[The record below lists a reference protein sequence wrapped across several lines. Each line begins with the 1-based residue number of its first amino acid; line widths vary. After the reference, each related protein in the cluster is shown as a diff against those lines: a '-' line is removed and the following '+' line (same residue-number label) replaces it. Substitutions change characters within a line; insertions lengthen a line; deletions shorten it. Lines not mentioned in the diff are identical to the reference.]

1 MQANPMLGVLFQ
13 QALNAHRA
21 GDLDKACKLYQAVLQ
36 MAPGHF
42 DTLHFLG
49 LALADTGQILQGAQ
63 FIEKA
68 LRLAPASPPAL
79 SNLAGLYRQLGRT
92 GEARQVYERALS
104 YHPGFPEALNGLGNL
119 FHQTREFAK
128 ALACLDKA
136 IEIQPGFAEA
146 HNNRGN
152 ALFALRR
159 LEEAVAAFGQAISL
173 RPNYAEAY
181 NNLGFALV
189 ALRRCEEA
197 LNAYERALELAPN
210 YARAKLNKG
219 LCHLLMGDYAQGW
232 PLYEYRWADQQ
243 RKQKRDFAKPL
254 WLGQEPLAGKSILL
268 HAEQG
273 LGDSIQ
279 FCRYVPMLAK
289 LGARVIAEIP
299 ASLHTLFK
307 SLTDSIE
314 LREEGDPLP
323 SFDVHCPLASL
334 PLAFAIETQSIPKA
348 IPYLAAPPEKILAW
362 ESSLGLHAGRPRI
375 GIVWAGSQTDPH
387 RAIAPELLL
396 SRIPAPAMAVAVQK
410 ELDSETAL
418 RLHRECPE
426 LLLCGDSL
434 GDFADTAAL
443 LKNLDL
449 LITIDTSV
457 AHLAGA
463 LGIRAWVL
471 LHSGSDWRWAI
482 NGQTSLWYPSLRL
495 FRQVQ
500 AGDWTGLIENQL
512 GPALDT
518 FVNDFQR
525 Q

>member
-1 MQANPMLGVLFQ
+1 MLGVLFQ

-21 GDLDKACKLYQAVLQ
+21 GDPDKACKLYQAVLQ

-49 LALADTGQILQGAQ
+49 LALADTGQILKGAQ

-68 LRLAPASPPAL
+68 LQLVPTSPPAL

-92 GEARQVYERALS
+92 DEAHQAYERALA
-104 YHPGFPEALNGLGNL
+104 YHPAFPEALNGQGNL
-119 FHQTREFAK
+119 FHQTREFSK
-128 ALACLDKA
+128 ALGCFDKA

-159 LEEAVAAFGQAISL
+159 LEESVAAFGQALAL

-197 LNAYERALELAPN
+197 LAAYERALALAPN

-243 RKQKRDFAKPL
+243 RQQKRNFAQPL
-254 WLGQEPLAGKSILL
+254 WLGQEPLIGKSILL

-279 FCRYVPMLAK
+279 FCRYIPMLAK
-289 LGARVIAEIP
+289 LGARIIVEIP
-299 ASLHTLFK
+299 ASLHTLFE
-307 SLTDSIE
+307 SLTGSIE
-314 LREEGDPLP
+314 LRDEGAPP
-323 SFDVHCPLASL
+323 TSFDMHCPLASL
-334 PLAFAIETQSIPKA
+334 PLAFATAVQSIPDA
-348 IPYLAAPPEKILAW
+348 VPYLAASPEKIIAW
-362 ESSLGLHAGRPRI
+362 ETSLGLRAGHPRV
-375 GIVWAGSQTDPH
+375 GLVWSGNQTDPH
-387 RAIAPELLL
+387 RSIPPEILL
-396 SRIPAPAMAVAVQK
+396 SRIPALAKAVAVQK
-410 ELDSETAL
+410 DLGPDATL
-418 RLHRECPE
+418 RLRRDYPG
-426 LLLCGDSL
+426 LVFCGDSL
-434 GDFADTAAL
+434 QDFADTAAL

-463 LGIRAWVL
+463 LGINAWVL

-482 NGQTSLWYPSLRL
+482 SGQASPWYPSLRL

-500 AGDWTGLIENQL
+500 PGDWQGLIDDQL
-512 GPALDT
+512 GPVLDA